1 VSGLRASGL
10 ALLLGTTA
18 LVLVAALP
26 GCSRATYDTHDD
38 LTVATEV
45 KIALIE
51 DRDVGAL
58 RIDAAAAH
66 GVVTLSGT
74 VRNQADVDRAIRIAR
89 KVRGARDVKSEL
101 KIAAG

>member
-1 VSGLRASGL
+1 VSGLRTSGL

-18 LVLVAALP
+18 LVVVVAFP

-38 LTVATEV
+38 FTVATEV

-58 RIDAAAAH
+58 RVNAAADH

-74 VRNQADVDRAIRIAR
+74 VRSQADVDRAIRIAR
-89 KVRGARDVKSEL
+89 KVRGVRNVKSEL